1 MQFTQITADDRNLI
15 TGYAPDH
22 VAVNGVRHTASLIL
36 RPNRLLTEWPV
47 TGLEALTPAS
57 LEWLHPDPPE
67 ILLIG
72 TGTCQAFPE
81 PALWTLLREPGWGL
95 EFMDTAA
102 ACRTYNLIMA
112 EGRTVAAALIVESG
126 AREQHVL

>member
-1 MQFTQITADDRNLI
+1 MQFTQITGDDRNLI

-22 VAVNGVRHTASLIL
+22 VAVNGVRHTSSLIL
-36 RPNRLLTEWPV
+36 RPDRLLAEWPV
-47 TGLEALTPAS
+47 TGIETLTPQS
-57 LEWLHPDPPE
+57 LEWLHTDPPE

-72 TGTCQAFPE
+72 TGSGQAFPE
-81 PALWTLLREPGWGL
+81 RALWAQLHALGWGL

-102 ACRTYNLIMA
+102 ACRTYNLVMA

-126 AREQHVL
+126 AR